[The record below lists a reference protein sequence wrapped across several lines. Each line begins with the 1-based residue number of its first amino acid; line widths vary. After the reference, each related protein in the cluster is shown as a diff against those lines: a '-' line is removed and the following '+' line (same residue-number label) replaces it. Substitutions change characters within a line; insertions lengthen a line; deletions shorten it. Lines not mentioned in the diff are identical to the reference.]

1 MSKDLMRYDK
11 LVEGAL
17 RGVVIEAL
25 RRTSEG
31 GLPGDH
37 HFYVTFRT
45 NHPGT
50 TLSDGTRLRYPD
62 EMTIVLEHQFWDL
75 VVGDDE
81 FSVKLSFNGV
91 PERIIVPY
99 EAITAFADPSV
110 QFGLKF
116 QSVDAQPASHDRD
129 GPVEVLD
136 RPAKAKPA
144 KPRRKK
150 KESGAGEHPADV
162 VALDSFRKKK

>member
-1 MSKDLMRYDK
+1 MRYDR
-11 LVEGAL
+11 LVESAM

-25 RRTSEG
+25 RRAGNG

-45 NHPGT
+45 DHPGT
-50 TLSDGTRLRYPD
+50 TVSDDIRSRYPE

-75 VVGDDE
+75 DVGDTK

-91 PERIIVPY
+91 QEHLVIPY

-116 QSVDAQPASHDRD
+116 QSADVQPTSDDRD
-129 GPVEVLD
+129 TPVEVLD
-136 RPAKAKPA
+136 RPTKARAAKT
-144 KPRRKK
+144 RKK
-150 KESGAGEHPADV
+150 KKGSVASDHPADV
-162 VALDSFRKKK
+162 VTLDSFRKKK

>member
-1 MSKDLMRYDK
+1 MRYDK
-11 LVEGAL
+11 LVEDAL
-17 RGVVIEAL
+17 RGVVIGVL
-25 RRTSEG
+25 RRTAKD

-45 NHPGT
+45 DHPGT
-50 TLSDGTRLRYPD
+50 TLSDAIRSRYPE

-75 VVGDDE
+75 VVGDKD

-91 PERIIVPY
+91 PEHIGVPY

-116 QSVDAQPASHDRD
+116 QSAGVQPTSGDRD
-129 GPVEVLD
+129 TAVEVLE

-144 KPRRKK
+144 KTRKRKK
-150 KESGAGEHPADV
+150 AVIA
-162 VALDSFRKKK
+162 

>member
-1 MSKDLMRYDK
+1 MRYDR

-25 RRTSEG
+25 RQASKS

-37 HFYVTFRT
+37 HFYVSFRT
-45 NHPGT
+45 DHPGT
-50 TLSDGTRLRYPD
+50 ALSDAIRSRYPE

-75 VVGDDE
+75 VVGDKD

-91 PERIIVPY
+91 QEHIGVPY

-116 QSVDAQPASHDRD
+116 QSAGVESVSDDRD
-129 GPVEVLD
+129 TAVEVLD
-136 RPAKAKPA
+136 RPAKTKPA
-144 KPRRKK
+144 KTRKK
-150 KESGAGEHPADV
+150 KKANVDGGRPAEV
-162 VALDSFRKKK
+162 VTLDSFRKK